1 MELNELFKAA
11 DRIGR
16 KYQDTKE
23 VEAYEQ
29 RLYELNKEIEM
40 IAKSKKQ

>member
-16 KYQDTKE
+16 KYQDPKE

-29 RLYELNKEIEM
+29 QLYEINKEIEA
-40 IAKSKKQ
+40 ISKSKK